1 MNFLTNKKYVPILGA
16 ILFGILIGLLVST
29 LIFKNNKNLE
39 EIKPTENITPSSF
52 SEAVKKASPAVVNI
66 YSNVLISNRRSQIPF
81 SERFNSIFGLNRARI
96 ESSLGSGVIFYS
108 NGYILTNQHVIG
120 DRSIGITV
128 ELSNGRKEEAKI
140 IGIDKGTDLAVLKI
154 NQIEE
159 LSSIEIANSDNLEIG
174 DIVLAIGNPYGL
186 GQSVSMGIVS
196 ATGREF
202 NNPYSDYIQ
211 TDAAINK
218 GNSGGALVDTS
229 GRLVGINT
237 LIRSSSGGS
246 EGIGL
251 AIPSVRVVG
260 IINDLIQF
268 GEVRRG
274 WLGFGIDRVVLATS
288 NKLKVSYIYPNGPAD
303 NASLQVGDVITEI
316 NEQDSS
322 YALLFKE
329 FARSKP
335 GTLIKLKVL
344 RGKETLELNL
354 LTTLAST

>member
-1 MNFLTNKKYVPILGA
+1 MNFLNNKKYLPLLGA
-16 ILFGILIGLLVST
+16 ILIGTLLGLLIST
-29 LIFKNNKNLE
+29 LTFKNNKNLPD
-39 EIKPTENITPSSF
+39 IKSSENIISSSF
-52 SEAVKKASPAVVNI
+52 SDAVKKASPAVVNI
-66 YSNVLISNRRSQIPF
+66 YSNVLINNRRSQLPF
-81 SERFNSIFGLNRARI
+81 SERFNSIFGLNRSRI

-120 DRSIGITV
+120 DRSVGITV

-140 IGIDKGTDLAVLKI
+140 VGIDKGTDLAVLKI
-154 NQIEE
+154 NQTEE

-303 NASLQVGDVITEI
+303 SASLQVGDVITEI

-344 RGKETLELNL
+344 RGKETLELSL

>member
-1 MNFLTNKKYVPILGA
+1 MNFLNNKKYLPLLGA
-16 ILFGILIGLLVST
+16 ILIGTLLGLLIST
-29 LIFKNNKNLE
+29 LTFKNNKNLPD
-39 EIKPTENITPSSF
+39 IKSSENIISSSF
-52 SEAVKKASPAVVNI
+52 SDAVKKASPAVVNI
-66 YSNVLISNRRSQIPF
+66 YSNVLINNRRSQLPF
-81 SERFNSIFGLNRARI
+81 SERFNSIFGLNRSRI

-120 DRSIGITV
+120 DRSVGITV

-140 IGIDKGTDLAVLKI
+140 VGIDKGTDLAVLKI
-154 NQIEE
+154 NQTEE

-246 EGIGL
+246 EGIGF

-274 WLGFGIDRVVLATS
+274 WLGFDIDRVALTTS
-288 NKLKVSYIYPNGPAD
+288 NKLLISYIHPNGPA
-303 NASLQVGDVITEI
+303 NEANLRVGDVIIEI
-316 NEQDSS
+316 NEQESS
-322 YALLFKE
+322 YSLLFKE

-344 RGKETLELNL
+344 RDTEIIELSL
-354 LTTLAST
+354 LTALATA

>member
-1 MNFLTNKKYVPILGA
+1 MNFLNNKKYLPLLGA
-16 ILFGILIGLLVST
+16 ILIGTLLGLLIST
-29 LIFKNNKNLE
+29 LTFKNNKNLPD
-39 EIKPTENITPSSF
+39 IKSSENIISSSF
-52 SEAVKKASPAVVNI
+52 SDAVKKASPAVVNI
-66 YSNVLISNRRSQIPF
+66 YSNVLINNRRSQLPF
-81 SERFNSIFGLNRARI
+81 SERFNSIFGLNRSRI

-120 DRSIGITV
+120 DRSVGITV

-140 IGIDKGTDLAVLKI
+140 VGIDKGTDLAVLKI
-154 NQIEE
+154 NQTEE

-246 EGIGL
+246 EGIGF

-274 WLGFGIDRVVLATS
+274 WLGFDIDRVALATS
-288 NKLKVSYIYPNGPAD
+288 NKLLISYIHPNGPA
-303 NASLQVGDVITEI
+303 NEANLRVGDVITEI
-316 NEQDSS
+316 NEQESS
-322 YALLFKE
+322 YSLLFKE

-335 GTLIKLKVL
+335 GILIKLKVL
-344 RGKETLELNL
+344 RDTEIIELNL
-354 LTTLAST
+354 LTALATA

>member
-16 ILFGILIGLLVST
+16 ILFGILIGLLIST
-29 LIFKNNKNLE
+29 LVFKNNKNLE

-52 SEAVKKASPAVVNI
+52 SEAVKKASPSVVNI
-66 YSNVLISNRRSQIPF
+66 YSNVLISNRRPQIPF

-128 ELSNGRKEEAKI
+128 ELSNGRKVEAKI

-274 WLGFGIDRVVLATS
+274 WLGFGIDTVVLATS

-303 NASLQVGDVITEI
+303 SASLQVGDVITEI

-344 RGKETLELNL
+344 RGKETLELSL

>member
-1 MNFLTNKKYVPILGA
+1 MNFLNNKKYLPLLGA
-16 ILFGILIGLLVST
+16 ILIGTLLGLLIST
-29 LIFKNNKNLE
+29 LTFKNNKNLPD
-39 EIKPTENITPSSF
+39 IKSSENIISSSF
-52 SEAVKKASPAVVNI
+52 SDAVKKASPAVVNI
-66 YSNVLISNRRSQIPF
+66 YSNVLINNRRSQLPF
-81 SERFNSIFGLNRARI
+81 SERFNSIFGLNRSRI

-120 DRSIGITV
+120 DRSVGITV

-140 IGIDKGTDLAVLKI
+140 VGIDKGTDLAVLKI
-154 NQIEE
+154 NQTEE

-246 EGIGL
+246 EGIGF

-274 WLGFGIDRVVLATS
+274 WLGFDIDRVALATS
-288 NKLKVSYIYPNGPAD
+288 NKLLISYIHLNGPA
-303 NASLQVGDVITEI
+303 NEANLRVGDVIIEI
-316 NEQDSS
+316 NEQESS
-322 YALLFKE
+322 YSLLFKE

-344 RGKETLELNL
+344 RDTESLELSL
-354 LTTLAST
+354 LTALATA

>member
-1 MNFLTNKKYVPILGA
+1 MPILGA

-66 YSNVLISNRRSQIPF
+66 YSNVLISSRRPQIPF

-268 GEVRRG
+268 GEVKRG
-274 WLGFGIDRVVLATS
+274 WLGFGIDRVVLASS
-288 NKLKVSYIYPNGPAD
+288 NKLKVSYI
-303 NASLQVGDVITEI
+303 
-316 NEQDSS
+316 
-322 YALLFKE
+322 
-329 FARSKP
+329 
-335 GTLIKLKVL
+335 
-344 RGKETLELNL
+344 
-354 LTTLAST
+354 